1 MRIKS
6 QKMKYRPTGRII
18 PSKHGILWV
27 RRSDSHRIQLLASGH
42 PLNPDFKKEK
52 REEST
57 IMKEKNKRNMFL
69 KIRVS
74 EEEMAAI
81 KRKQQ
86 NSGIP
91 TVSDFVRTMIF
102 RGVIIHIDKPLLK
115 SIRNLFSSI
124 ANNVNQI
131 AIRANSTGNIYE
143 EDIKQIQDEVSQI
156 LQILLKVQASVMRI
170 KPKENLRKEIK
181 EVYLNNSSSE

>member
-1 MRIKS
+1 
-6 QKMKYRPTGRII
+6 
-18 PSKHGILWV
+18 
-27 RRSDSHRIQLLASGH
+27 
-42 PLNPDFKKEK
+42 
-52 REEST
+52 
-57 IMKEKNKRNMFL
+57 MKEKNKRNMFL

-102 RGVIIHIDKPLLK
+102 RGVIIYIDKSLLK
-115 SIRNLFSSI
+115 TTNVLISNV

-131 AIRANSTGNIYE
+131 AHRVNLTGNVYG
-143 EDIKQIQDEVSQI
+143 EDIKLSLIHI
-156 LQILLKVQASVMRI
+156 
-170 KPKENLRKEIK
+170 
-181 EVYLNNSSSE
+181 SEPTRRS

>member
-1 MRIKS
+1 
-6 QKMKYRPTGRII
+6 
-18 PSKHGILWV
+18 
-27 RRSDSHRIQLLASGH
+27 
-42 PLNPDFKKEK
+42 
-52 REEST
+52 
-57 IMKEKNKRNMFL
+57 MKEKNKRNMFL

-102 RGVIIHIDKPLLK
+102 RGVIIYINKSLLK
-115 SIRNLFSSI
+115 TTNVLISNV

-131 AIRANSTGNIYE
+131 AHRVNLTGNVYG
-143 EDIKQIQDEVSQI
+143 EDIKEIQDEVH
-156 LQILLKVQASVMRI
+156 
-170 KPKENLRKEIK
+170 
-181 EVYLNNSSSE
+181 

>member
-1 MRIKS
+1 
-6 QKMKYRPTGRII
+6 
-18 PSKHGILWV
+18 
-27 RRSDSHRIQLLASGH
+27 
-42 PLNPDFKKEK
+42 
-52 REEST
+52 
-57 IMKEKNKRNMFL
+57 MKEKNKRNMFL

-102 RGVIIHIDKPLLK
+102 RGVIIYIDKSLLK
-115 SIRNLFSSI
+115 TTNVLISNV

-131 AIRANSTGNIYE
+131 AHRVNLTGNVYD
-143 EDIKQIQDEVSQI
+143 EDIKEIQDEVH
-156 LQILLKVQASVMRI
+156 
-170 KPKENLRKEIK
+170 
-181 EVYLNNSSSE
+181 

>member
-1 MRIKS
+1 
-6 QKMKYRPTGRII
+6 
-18 PSKHGILWV
+18 
-27 RRSDSHRIQLLASGH
+27 
-42 PLNPDFKKEK
+42 
-52 REEST
+52 
-57 IMKEKNKRNMFL
+57 MKEKNKRNMFL

-102 RGVIIHIDKPLLK
+102 RGVIIYIDKSLLK
-115 SIRNLFSSI
+115 TTNVLISNV

-131 AIRANSTGNIYE
+131 AHRVNLTGNVYG
-143 EDIKQIQDEVSQI
+143 EDIK
-156 LQILLKVQASVMRI
+156 
-170 KPKENLRKEIK
+170 
-181 EVYLNNSSSE
+181 